1 MTQTEKVIEILSD
14 RLEFDPDD
22 ITPEM
27 RIMEDL
33 GCDSLDRE
41 VIAGELEHFFGVD
54 IPVGAESEWVTVA
67 DVVAASIPEKS

>member
-1 MTQTEKVIEILSD
+1 MTPTQKVIEILSD

-27 RIMEDL
+27 RLAEDL

-41 VIAGELEHFFGVD
+41 VIAGELEHFFPVD
-54 IPVGAESEWVTVA
+54 IPVGAESEWVTVR
-67 DVVAASIPEKS
+67 DVIKALTPQ